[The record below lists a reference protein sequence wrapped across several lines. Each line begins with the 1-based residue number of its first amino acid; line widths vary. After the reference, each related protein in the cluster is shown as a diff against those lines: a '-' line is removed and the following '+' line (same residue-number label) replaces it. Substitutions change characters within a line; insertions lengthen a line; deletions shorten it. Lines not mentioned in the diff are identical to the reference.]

1 MAMDLTGI
9 SNRNEYYTSQYFS
22 SIFAENAADTI
33 SAWREAA
40 RGDKEDRAPWS
51 RLRDSGRLFST
62 TYDRHQ
68 RYLGQKALREQQVW
82 SILAMIKNLA
92 DSYLEALGYPPPA
105 PFVAHLGQASQAG
118 QGGQTSKASQASQPH
133 PFSSVPV
140 YLQIARPSGPP
151 NHQTSGPPNHQAS
164 GDQISKPSGPPLL
177 WVLLA
182 HCGAEQDVDLLSG
195 NFFDGASAEED
206 SPVRPF
212 ITEASN
218 EDLVTKALFNLD
230 EPPRWL
236 LIIGFYGI
244 ALIDRNKWNE
254 KRYLHFDSKQI
265 FGRREETTLQAMAV
279 LLHRES
285 LCPLDG
291 NSLLDAL
298 DENSHRHASGVSQDL
313 KYALREAI
321 EILGN
326 EVLYDMEHR
335 QGRNLAAHP
344 VDADQLTIQCL
355 RYMYRML
362 FMLFIES
369 RPELGYAP
377 MKAQSY
383 VQGYS
388 LEFLRDV
395 AEGARDDVLEVGGG
409 YYLHETL
416 AKLFDLIYSGYPSQE
431 GELKTAA
438 ALESIHDVFII
449 EPLKAHIF
457 DPDYT
462 KMISA
467 AKLRNSAMLRIID
480 LMSISRATGRRG
492 GRGRI
497 SYSTL
502 GINQMGAVYEAL
514 LSYRGFI
521 AKETLFEVKK
531 AQEAVNELDV
541 GYFVPERELHKYSD
555 DERARYPDGK
565 LRKYGAGTFIYR
577 LAGREREKSASYYTP
592 EVLTKCLVKYA
603 LKELLQGKTAD
614 EILALTVCEPAM
626 GSAAFLN
633 EAINQ
638 LAEAYI
644 ARKQLETGVAISFA
658 DRFNEL
664 QRVKM
669 YIADRNVYGIDL
681 NPIAVEL
688 AEVSLWLNTIFK
700 GGFVPWFGTQLFNGN
715 SLIGARRQVYGVEQ
729 LEANHAPNRW
739 WENAPARLKPGQA
752 RKPKQVYHFLMGDPE
767 MSKYTD
773 KVIKDLAPGG
783 IRAIRDWSRAF
794 SAPYTK
800 GDIDALLK
808 LSSTIDALW
817 QKQIDLQSEVERH
830 TTDDL
835 SVFGRDDGAK
845 LLKDTHT
852 TIREKDLIFEK
863 LYKSIG
869 GDNASP
875 YARLKFAMD
884 YWCALWF
891 WPIAQAH
898 LLPTRAEYLLEMG
911 LILEGGLVA
920 VNVLDSGR
928 RDKYYSPG
936 QASLFPTEMQEIV
949 CEMAQAYA
957 GIGVV
962 DIDYLCQTSPRLAL
976 VAQIAAQQ
984 RFFHW
989 ELEFAKLFAQ
999 RGGFDLVLGNT
1010 PWIRVEWKEQGV
1022 LADSDP
1028 IFAIKNLSATQTTR
1042 ERADALKDENTNKLY
1057 FSEYESLSGFQSFL
1071 NAVQNYPEL
1080 RGQQTNL
1087 YKCFLPQAWNFEN
1100 TSGVSA
1106 ILHPDTIYDDP
1117 GGGEL
1122 REHAYSRLRYHF
1134 QFVNE
1139 KKLFPE
1145 VHHSVQ
1151 FSINVYGG
1159 QHAPSFD
1166 TISNL
1171 YEVGTIEQC
1180 YDNSITGDVPGLRD
1194 ENNKWNVRGHPDRV
1208 IHVGK
1213 AELLAFAKLFD
1224 GNDNWTQARLLSVH
1238 AGLLMAT
1245 LQTFISQ
1252 AQTIETL
1259 GAQTASTG
1267 FWDETNSQNAGTIE
1281 RRIRFPLS
1289 PSEAIFSGPHIGVA
1303 NPLYRCSRRECR
1315 LNSDYD
1321 NIDLLQIPSDYL
1333 QRVNYTSKCKSDEY
1347 LRRMPLGLSGRKV
1360 CDAYR
1365 IGARNMIGLSSE
1377 RTLVSCLLPP
1387 KSAHIHVIKSF
1398 EFANKQH
1405 LLSSL
1410 GCFSSLP
1417 FDFCI
1422 KVMGKTH
1429 FADDNAGKLPLL
1441 THSKYAN
1448 AIIGRGLLLNCLSS
1462 HYAAFWGECFD
1473 RAYFAQSWAKPDARL
1488 DKRKFSGTTKTW
1500 AWGTPLR
1507 TDFERRQALVE
1518 IDVLTALALGMTLDQ
1533 LKTIY
1538 RIQFPVLQSYEAD
1551 TWYDTNGRIVFTNSV
1566 GLKGV
1571 GYDRKE
1577 WDQIKHATTGAFT
1590 RTITDD
1596 TQATGPTQRTIE
1608 YIAPFDKCDRIQDY
1622 EMAWKHFQ
1630 ATWHN

>member
-1 MAMDLTGI
+1 MDLTGI
-9 SNRNEYYTSQYFS
+9 SNRNEYYTNHYFS
-22 SIFAENAADTI
+22 SIFEENAEETI
-33 SAWREAA
+33 KAWRKAA
-40 RGDKEDRAPWS
+40 GGDEDARTPWS
-51 RLRDSGRLFST
+51 LLRDCGRLFST
-62 TYDRHQ
+62 IYDRHQ
-68 RYLGQKALREQQVW
+68 RFSGQKVRKEHQAPMMGMV
-82 SILAMIKNLA
+82 KDLA
-92 DSYLEALGYPPPA
+92 DSYLAALGFPQPA
-105 PFVAHLGQASQAG
+105 PFLAPLAEIG
-118 QGGQTSKASQASQPH
+118 QGGKTNQGH
-133 PFSSVPV
+133 PPNPPTPPNPSASVPV
-140 YLQIARPSGPP
+140 YLQITKP
-151 NHQTSGPPNHQAS
+151 NGA
-164 GDQISKPSGPPLL
+164 PLL

-182 HCGAEQDVDLLSG
+182 HCVEDQEQDQVLDLLSG
-195 NFFDGASAEED
+195 NFFDGAAAEED
-206 SPVRPF
+206 SPIEPLL
-212 ITEASN
+212 TEAKN
-218 EDLVTKALFNLD
+218 EDLVTKVLFNLD

-236 LIIGFYGI
+236 LIIGLNGI

-254 KRYLHFDSKQI
+254 KRYLYFDSKEI
-265 FGRREETTLQAMAV
+265 FGRREESTLQAMAV
-279 LLHRES
+279 LLHHDS
-285 LCPLDG
+285 LCPFDG

-326 EVLYDMEHR
+326 EVLYDMRHR
-335 QGRNLAAHP
+335 QGLNLNAHP
-344 VDADQLTIQCL
+344 VDAGQLTIECL

-395 AEGARDDVLEVGGG
+395 AESARDDVAEVGGG

-416 AKLFDLIYSGYPSQE
+416 CKLFGLIYSGYPSHE
-431 GELKTAA
+431 DSLKTAA
-438 ALESIHDVFII
+438 ALESIHDAFII

-457 DPDYT
+457 DPEYT
-462 KMISA
+462 KLIGA
-467 AKLRNSAMLRIID
+467 CKLRNSAMLKIID
-480 LMSISRATGRRG
+480 LMSISKAGRRG

-521 AKETLFEVKK
+521 AKETLYEVKR
-531 AQEAVNELDV
+531 AQDAVNELDV
-541 GYFVPERELHKYSD
+541 GYFVPERDLHKYSD
-555 DERARYPDGK
+555 DERARYENGK
-565 LRKYGAGTFIYR
+565 LRVYERGTFIYR

-603 LKELLQGKTAD
+603 LKELLEGKTAD
-614 EILALTVCEPAM
+614 EILQLTVCEPAM

-638 LAEAYI
+638 LAEAYL
-644 ARKQLETGVAISFA
+644 ARKQAETGIAISFA
-658 DRFNEL
+658 DRFEEL

-688 AEVSLWLNTIFK
+688 AEVSLWLNTIFR

-715 SLIGARRQVYGVEQ
+715 SLIGARRQVYGIEQ
-729 LEANHAPNRW
+729 LQTNHAPNRW
-739 WENAPARLKPGQA
+739 WENAPTRLEPGKARNPK
-752 RKPKQVYHFLMGDPE
+752 KQVYHFLMGDPE

-773 KVIKDLAPGG
+773 RVIRDLAPDG
-783 IRAIRDWSRAF
+783 ISAIRDWSRAF
-794 SAPYTK
+794 AAPYEDDDLVT
-800 GDIDALLK
+800 LLK
-808 LSSTIDALW
+808 LSSIIDTLW
-817 QKQIDLQSEVERH
+817 QKQIDLQREVERR

-835 SVFGRDDGAK
+835 TVFGHDDAAK

-852 TIREKDLIFEK
+852 TIREKDIIFEK

-891 WPIAQAH
+891 WPIDQAH
-898 LLPTRAEYLLEMG
+898 LLPRRSEYLFDMG
-911 LILEGGLVA
+911 LILEGGLQS
-920 VNVLDSGR
+920 VNVKDGGR
-928 RDKYYSPG
+928 RDG
-936 QASLFPTEMQEIV
+936 QVSLFPTEKQEIESNIRGIFSTSLGRV
-949 CEMAQAYA
+949 NLDELCE
-957 GIGVV
+957 IF
-962 DIDYLCQTSPRLAL
+962 PRLAL
-976 VAQIAAQQ
+976 ARQIADQQ

-999 RGGFDLVLGNT
+999 RGGFDLVLGNP
-1010 PWIRVEWKEQGV
+1010 PWIKLEWKEKGV
-1022 LADSDP
+1022 LSDSDP
-1028 IFAIKNLSATQTTR
+1028 VFAIKNLTATQTTR
-1042 ERADALKDENTNKLY
+1042 ERASALEDENTNKLY
-1057 FSEYESLSGFQSFL
+1057 FSEYESQSGFQSFL

-1100 TSGVSA
+1100 TSGVCA
-1106 ILHPDTIYDDP
+1106 LLHPEGIYDDP
-1117 GGGEL
+1117 KGGEL
-1122 REHAYSRLRYHF
+1122 RERAHVRLRYHY
-1134 QFVNE
+1134 QFANA

-1145 VHHSVQ
+1145 VDTHVK
-1151 FSINVYGG
+1151 FSINVYGS

-1171 YEVGTIEQC
+1171 YEVGTIEEC
-1180 YDNSITGDVPGLRD
+1180 YDTGITGDVPGIKD
-1194 ENNKWNVRGHPDRV
+1194 ENNDWSVKGHPDRV

-1213 AELLAFAKLFD
+1213 DELLAFAKLFD
-1224 GNDNWTQARLLSVH
+1224 GNDNWAQARLPSVH
-1238 AGLLMAT
+1238 AGLLLET
-1245 LQTFISQ
+1245 LQRFIAQ
-1252 AQTIETL
+1252 PQTIESI
-1259 GAQTASTG
+1259 GAQTASTE
-1267 FWDETNSQNAGTIE
+1267 FWHETNSQNDGTIE
-1281 RRIRFPLS
+1281 RRVRFPSS

-1303 NPLYRCSRRECR
+1303 NPLYKCSRRECTH
-1315 LNSDYD
+1315 NSHYD
-1321 NIDLLQIPSDYL
+1321 NIDLLQVSSDYL
-1333 QRVNYTSKCKSDEY
+1333 QRVNFTPKCRSDEY
-1347 LRRMPLGLSGRKV
+1347 QRRMPIGISGHKV
-1360 CDAYR
+1360 NNAYR
-1365 IGARNMIGLSSE
+1365 IAARNMLNLGQE
-1377 RTLVSCLLPP
+1377 RTLISCLLPP
-1387 KSAHIHVIKSF
+1387 KSAHIHVIISF
-1398 EFANKQH
+1398 EFANKLH

-1441 THSKYAN
+1441 TDSKYAN
-1448 AIIGRGLLLNCLSS
+1448 AIIGRGLLLNCLSQ
-1462 HYAAFWGECFD
+1462 HYSAFWSECFNS
-1473 RAYFAQSWAKPDARL
+1473 AYFAHTWAKADARL
-1488 DKRKFSGTTKTW
+1488 KKAKFSTASKTW
-1500 AWGTPLR
+1500 RWETPLR

-1518 IDVLTALALGMTLDQ
+1518 LDVLTALALGMTLEQ

-1538 RIQFPVLQSYEAD
+1538 RIQFPVLQSNEAD
-1551 TWYDTNGRIVFTNSV
+1551 TWYDKNGRIVFTNSV

-1571 GYDRKE
+1571 GYDRAE
-1577 WDQIKHATTGAFT
+1577 WNTIKNATTGTFT

-1596 TQATGPTQRTIE
+1596 TQPNGPTQRTIE
-1608 YIAPFDKCDRIQDY
+1608 YIAPFDKCNREQDY
-1622 EMAWKHFQ
+1622 EVAWEYFETLHS
-1630 ATWHN
+1630 N